1 MRPNNSLIVNGLS
14 VGTASFVSSAFWI
27 QDVVRA
33 SFQFS
38 VSSGTFSGSLTLQ
51 VSDDQSIGAFPNQFQ
66 PTNWSTLG
74 SVTVVAST
82 SAGQALLIQ
91 ATELCY
97 EYGRIQYISGNGGAT
112 LGTVNGRMKIL
123 GI

>member
-1 MRPNNSLIVNGLS
+1 MRPNNAVVVNQLS

-33 SFQFS
+33 SFQF
-38 VSSGTFSGSLTLQ
+38 VVASGSFNGSLTLQ
-51 VSDDQSIGAFPNQFQ
+51 VSNDLANGFQNQFS

-74 SVTVVAST
+74 SVTVVASA
-82 SAGQALLIQ
+82 SANTVLLIQ
-91 ATELCY
+91 ASELCY
-97 EYGRIQYISGNGGAT
+97 EYGRIQFTASNGGAA
-112 LGTVNGRMKIL
+112 LGLVNGRMKVL

>member
-1 MRPNNSLIVNGLS
+1 MRPNNALVVSGQS
-14 VGTASFVSSAFWI
+14 VGTASFLSGAFWI

-33 SFQFS
+33 SFQAV
-38 VSSGTFSGSLTLQ
+38 VSSGTFNGSLTLQ
-51 VSDDQSIGAFPNQFQ
+51 VSNDQAIGLPANQFQ

-82 SAGQALLIQ
+82 SAGAVLLIQ
-91 ATELCY
+91 QAELAY
-97 EYGRIQYISGNGGAT
+97 EYARIQFTAGNGGAA
-112 LGTVNGRMKIL
+112 LGTVNIRMKCF